1 LGEREVVVMPLPF
14 FILGGVATAYGIPK
28 ASVVGKV
35 SEDTSK
41 SDAKLCCHC
50 GVEVSLE
57 DKNCPKCGKKSG
69 YLKDN
74 ESQHEG
80 E

>member
-1 LGEREVVVMPLPF
+1 MGLF
-14 FILGGVATAYGIPK
+14 DILKNIKPVPGAGVATAYGIPK

-57 DKNCPKCGKKSG
+57 DKNCPKCGKKLG

-74 ESQHEG
+74 ESQHKG